1 MGLILVSTVESRN
14 DIKTEWS
21 QHDDNCSKSC
31 TRSGVAVLVLTAFA
45 LSILPSLGKIESLNA
60 VLGYITKRITLKEDF
75 ARLPSDPVWKRLKAS
90 DPSAETWELGKLLKY
105 TEDRTPKKSTS
116 ESVSPAQSS
125 KESIEGLPE
134 KTGVAERVSPESPP
148 VEVKEEAILSPR
160 APTRLTARELRSI
173 EPISIIIKTLEELS
187 DTAFLVR
194 AQKYSY
200 RYENSIY
207 RWFLL
212 LNRLYEE
219 ATSDDSSKGRETKTP
234 GIDIS
239 KLTLP
244 QVEELVNANLPEISE
259 AERLLKEASFTF
271 PSIGVPLDI
280 TSTTLF
286 VEIGLLLLTSYFW
299 IWYREA
305 RISPNFPASGTLF
318 GALARSA
325 SSRFMFSLLILL
337 PPIAA
342 ALVALRTVWL
352 SYWNVF
358 FAVLVT
364 IVAFLIR
371 RQGKL

>member
-1 MGLILVSTVESRN
+1 M
-14 DIKTEWS
+14 
-21 QHDDNCSKSC
+21 
-31 TRSGVAVLVLTAFA
+31 
-45 LSILPSLGKIESLNA
+45 
-60 VLGYITKRITLKEDF
+60 
-75 ARLPSDPVWKRLKAS
+75 KAS
-90 DPSAETWELGKLLKY
+90 DPSAETWELGKLLTH
-105 TEDRTPKKSTS
+105 TEDYTPKRSTS
-116 ESVSPAQSS
+116 GESVSPAQQ
-125 KESIEGLPE
+125 IQ
-134 KTGVAERVSPESPP
+134 KTGVVSEERVSPESPP
-148 VEVKEEAILSPR
+148 VEEKEKAIISPP
-160 APTRLTARELRSI
+160 AAASDLRILDLRGI
-173 EPISIIIKTLEELS
+173 EPISIIIKKLEELS

-219 ATSDDSSKGRETKTP
+219 ATSDDSSKGQETKTP
-234 GIDIS
+234 GMKIS

-244 QVEELVNANLPEISE
+244 QVEELVSVNLPDISE

-305 RISPNFPASGTLF
+305 RVSRTFPASATLF

-342 ALVALRTVWL
+342 ALRGSAHCL
-352 SYWNVF
+352 
-358 FAVLVT
+358 A
-364 IVAFLIR
+364 
-371 RQGKL
+371 